1 MNRQKRRNVRALALI
16 LAGFM
21 LLVFVIT
28 LNNTHLPWQCLPS
41 FAKACVKDAY
51 LTRMAFE
58 ITNEAAR
65 AAAEV
70 IP

>member
-1 MNRQKRRNVRALALI
+1 MNRQKRRNARALALI

-28 LNNTHLPWQCLPS
+28 LNNTHLPWPCLPT
-41 FAKACVKDAY
+41 FEKACVKDAY
-51 LTRMAFE
+51 LKRMAFE